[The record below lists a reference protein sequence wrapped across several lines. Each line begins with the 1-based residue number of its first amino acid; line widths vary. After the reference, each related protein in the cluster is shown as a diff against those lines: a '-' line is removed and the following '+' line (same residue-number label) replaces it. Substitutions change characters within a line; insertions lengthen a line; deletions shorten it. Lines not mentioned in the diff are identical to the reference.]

1 MLSQSRHLLLFGHH
15 VRPQSKTDSTIS
27 SGKPWGEV
35 RYQAQIGLYIL
46 PNGTAKLSQWSSTP
60 IFHQVEVEV
69 EAEVVV
75 YLKYLTCMQF
85 VNVTQTNINLLTT

>member
-1 MLSQSRHLLLFGHH
+1 M
-15 VRPQSKTDSTIS
+15 
-27 SGKPWGEV
+27 
-35 RYQAQIGLYIL
+35 GLRSFH
-46 PNGTAKLSQWSSTP
+46 NGQSTP